1 MPHVSSLKHIA
12 FAASLFLAPSAAQA
26 TDNVGA
32 GLVGNT
38 VELTGP
44 RGTTSIY
51 YPDRETILVRAP
63 DGGETKGSWRVKDRQ
78 ICTRVENETENCT
91 APIDEPPVA
100 GSAGT
105 LTGSDGAGDLQW
117 TVKKGKA
124 F

>member
-1 MPHVSSLKHIA
+1 MPHLSSVQR
-12 FAASLFLAPSAAQA
+12 FALAAALFLAPSAAQA

-78 ICTRVENETENCT
+78 ICTRVENQTENCT

-105 LTGSDGAGDLQW
+105 LTGSEGADDLQW
-117 TVKKGKA
+117 KVKKGKA